1 MWRSKRLVATPEY
14 VPQPAIVEVRVTDF
28 ARIPPPRKLVS
39 RPVEMLEPPRE
50 PGFGVP
56 CPDAGYGF
64 QLGHEL
70 DRELVADPMENRE
83 DAHWAVATLAV
94 RRAGRAGRAPRVDDI
109 HVGRAL
115 LGYDGTAPTDL
126 VRWHVLRLRGIS
138 REPELG
144 QWLGDI
150 AEQEVGVSDVH
161 ADTSGV
167 DGYVS
172 FELEP
177 SAGFP
182 RRIWPGY
189 ACSHGGCSSPTRSPA
204 PSGRPSFAAS
214 NDWTP
219 PAPGHGRP

>member
-28 ARIPPPRKLVS
+28 ARIPPPRKLVP

-64 QLGHEL
+64 LLGHEL

-94 RRAGRAGRAPRVDDI
+94 RRAGRAGRAPRVDDLQ
-109 HVGRAL
+109 VGRAL
-115 LGYDGTAPTDL
+115 LGYDGTAPSDL
-126 VRWHVLRLRGIS
+126 VRWRVLQLRGIS

-150 AEQEVGVSDVH
+150 TEQGVGLSDVPSR
-161 ADTSGV
+161 D
-167 DGYVS
+167 
-172 FELEP
+172 ELARWW
-177 SAGFP
+177 SRLAKQ
-182 RRIWPGY
+182 
-189 ACSHGGCSSPTRSPA
+189 
-204 PSGRPSFAAS
+204 
-214 NDWTP
+214 
-219 PAPGHGRP
+219 APGHPTPAGRPDRDEEPHGGR